1 MDCVPVGEA
10 VSLLD
15 DLVLCVGEI
24 VAEPD
29 MDAEI
34 ERVLKGDGDEERV
47 LETDAV
53 AEGVGATERVA
64 TMEGVEVL
72 DEKGDHVSVVVP
84 EPDLDA

>member
-34 ERVLKGDGDEERV
+34 ERVL
-47 LETDAV
+47 
-53 AEGVGATERVA
+53 
-64 TMEGVEVL
+64 
-72 DEKGDHVSVVVP
+72 
-84 EPDLDA
+84 